1 MLSNIMNYKG
11 NNMNIIFYKLLAR
24 NELLEQAE
32 YIQNARDFDYAL
44 ESSITN
50 YGYNPIEKLKELE
63 DDLDS
68 QLLVPEII
76 DLLESKTNYNELDGL
91 IEYLRELD
99 YLINKRFK
107 FYGIFITK
115 QIYNYL
121 STKEINES
129 KEN

>member
-24 NELLEQAE
+24 NELLEQAK

-44 ESSITN
+44 ENSIRN

-63 DDLDS
+63 DDLDA
-68 QLLVPEII
+68 QLLVPEVI
-76 DLLESKTNYNELDGL
+76 DLIESKTNYNDLDRL
-91 IEYLRELD
+91 IEYLKELD
-99 YLINKRFK
+99 YLINVRFK

>member
-24 NELLEQAE
+24 NELLEQAK

-44 ESSITN
+44 ENSIRN

-63 DDLDS
+63 DDLDA
-68 QLLVPEII
+68 QLLVPEVI
-76 DLLESKTNYNELDGL
+76 DLIESKTNYNDLDRL
-91 IEYLRELD
+91 IEYLKELD
-99 YLINKRFK
+99 YLINVRFK

-115 QIYNYL
+115 RIYDYL
-121 STKEINES
+121 IVKKI
-129 KEN
+129 

>member
-1 MLSNIMNYKG
+1 
-11 NNMNIIFYKLLAR
+11 MNIIFYKLLAR
-24 NELLEQAE
+24 NELLEQVE

-44 ESSITN
+44 ENSIRN
-50 YGYNPIEKLKELE
+50 YGYNPIETLKELE

-76 DLLESKTNYNELDGL
+76 DLLESKTNYNDLDEL

-99 YLINKRFK
+99 SLINDRFK

-115 QIYNYL
+115 RIYEYL
-121 STKEINES
+121 SKKDINV
-129 KEN
+129 

>member
-1 MLSNIMNYKG
+1 
-11 NNMNIIFYKLLAR
+11 MNIIFYKLLAR
-24 NELLEQAE
+24 NELLEQAK

-44 ESSITN
+44 ENSIRN

-63 DDLDS
+63 DDLDA

-76 DLLESKTNYNELDGL
+76 DLLESKTNYNDLDEL

-99 YLINKRFK
+99 SLINERFK

-115 QIYNYL
+115 RIYEYL
-121 STKEINES
+121 SKKEKNEL